1 MSNLTE
7 ISTQITSSKEKKI
20 QDQHATDP
28 DNNLTNLKNKARRL
42 NTIKRNRIKDKIFK
56 VWGIACTFLGLVL
69 LTLFIGF
76 ILFEGATRIDWDF
89 IVSLPSRKPENA
101 GIWTA
106 LMGSIWILLLTT
118 AISVPIGV
126 AAGIYLEEYS
136 KKGKL
141 STILEINISNLAG
154 VPSIIYGLLGLEI
167 FVRIMGLGPSVL
179 AGSLTLSLL
188 ILPII
193 IVATREALKAV
204 PSSIRDASFALGA
217 SKWQTVYHQLLP
229 ASSGGI
235 LTGVIL
241 ALSRA
246 VGETAPLIVVGALA
260 YVAFAPATPMDEFSV
275 LPIQIFNW
283 VSRPQSGFAENAA
296 AAIIIL
302 LLITF
307 AMNGVAVYFR
317 NKWQRKFK

>member
-1 MSNLTE
+1 MNS
-7 ISTQITSSKEKKI
+7 I
-20 QDQHATDP
+20 QKNRLL
-28 DNNLTNLKNKARRL
+28 DNA
-42 NTIKRNRIKDKIFK
+42 FK
-56 VWGIACTFLGLVL
+56 YWGIFCTIIGLVL
-69 LTLFIGF
+69 LTVFIGD
-76 ILFEGATRIDWDF
+76 ILIDGLRRIDWSF
-89 IVSLPSRKPENA
+89 ITNLPSRKPEKS
-101 GIWTA
+101 GIYTA
-106 LMGSIWILLLTT
+106 LMGSIWILLLTSLI
-118 AISVPIGV
+118 AIPIGV

-136 KKGKL
+136 KKNKL
-141 STILEINISNLAG
+141 SGLLEINISNLAG
-154 VPSIIYGLLGLEI
+154 VPSIIYGLLGLEV
-167 FVRIMGLGPSVL
+167 FVRIMNLGASVL

-193 IVATREALKAV
+193 IVATREAIKAV
-204 PSSIRDASFALGA
+204 PKSISDASFALGA
-217 SKWQTVYHQLLP
+217 SKWQTIWNQILP

-260 YVAFAPATPMDEFSV
+260 YVPFAPSNPMDEFSV

-283 VSRPQSGFAENAA
+283 ISRPQHGFIENAA

-307 AMNGVAVYFR
+307 IMNGIAVYFR
-317 NKWQRKFK
+317 NKWQNKWK